1 MRLLT
6 VVVVALAGLTLAPTG
21 AGAQEEGSDGQTSPD
36 PGFDELGAEGQME
49 AALAAN
55 PGSIQ
60 LSDDEILLEP
70 GVVLTLP
77 RDGDVTTQGVP
88 NCPYEWF
95 CLYEHSD
102 YNGWLIRFY
111 TCNVLYNLTD
121 YSFYNETEQAW
132 DDWAFDASSWHN
144 NQSGG
149 AQAWIYK
156 WSATPAGGELYR
168 AGVGA
173 VPYVGDY
180 WNDTFWE
187 LFAC

>member
-1 MRLLT
+1 MVVLL
-6 VVVVALAGLTLAPTG
+6 ALAGLVV
-21 AGAQEEGSDGQTSPD
+21 GAQEEGSGGQASPD
-36 PGFDELGAEGQME
+36 AGFDELGSEAQME
-49 AALAAN
+49 ATLAAN
-55 PGSIQ
+55 PGSTR
-60 LSDDEILLEP
+60 LSDTEILLEP
-70 GVVLTLP
+70 GVVLALP
-77 RDGDVTTQGVP
+77 SDGATVQGVP

-95 CLYEHSD
+95 CLYEHSNYD
-102 YNGWLIRFY
+102 GWLIRFY
-111 TCNVLYNLTD
+111 TCNVLYGLSD
-121 YSFYNETEQAW
+121 YQFYNETEQAW

-149 AQAWIYK
+149 ADAWIYK